1 MSIAEVIEEI
11 AVAPSSSLLAPATP
25 GRPARSPSVTEGD
38 IERQDSDRPL
48 PRRVGTV
55 VSIYE
60 VASISARLRREVQRS
75 DDRHQSLRDSTPRG
89 DRSTARGDR
98 RSTSTARPVDR
109 VEEPESDTITFF
121 KDAWS
126 SFSREQTEAIIRL
139 IKDGALQ
146 VEDVLLIEA
155 GMPSLQTMFV
165 SVPFFPVFSSLMNP
179 TQVF

>member
-25 GRPARSPSVTEGD
+25 GRPTRSPSVTEGD

-75 DDRHQSLRDSTPRG
+75 DDRHQSLRDSTP
-89 DRSTARGDR
+89 RGDR

-155 GMPSLQTMFV
+155 GMPSLQTLFV
-165 SVPFFPVFSSLMNP
+165 CVAFSL
-179 TQVF
+179 VCH